1 MRERKS
7 QPPKLIA
14 GEWGRSQGS
23 VGLIEKNWLDYR
35 ANVVPPQADETQV
48 TETRRAFYAGAAILF
63 SSLIDMLE
71 PGAEATDADFKMMRS
86 IQQEFAKFHAEVK
99 AEAKAGKA

>member
-1 MRERKS
+1 MSKRKS
-7 QPPKLIA
+7 PTVIPA
-14 GEWGRSQGS
+14 EWGRSQGS
-23 VGLIEKNWLDYR
+23 VGLIEKHWLDYR

-99 AEAKAGKA
+99 AEVKAGKAW